1 MAPTKKTAIVAT
13 IGPASESEAMLDELL
28 RAGMNVLR
36 ANFSHGDFA
45 EHQGKVDNL
54 RKAIK
59 TTGIPALVLQDL
71 SGPKFRIGDFYKE
84 RVTLVEGETI
94 VLTPEKIIGD
104 EKRVSLN
111 YPTLAE
117 ELQPGNIVMVD
128 DGKKKFEVTEIKG
141 KEVVCKII
149 VGGETKGRRSVN
161 LPGAN
166 LKISSL
172 TPKDKADLEFGF
184 ANNVDIVAFSFV
196 RRPEDVKEL
205 RAILKARGSKAKICA
220 KIETQEAIVPKTF
233 DEILALS
240 DMIMIGRG
248 DLAVEVGYENVPP
261 AQKMIIKKCNAAG
274 KFVITATQML
284 ESMIKNP
291 VPTRAEVSDVAN
303 AILDGTDA
311 IMLSEETTLGEYPVE
326 AVEMMTKIAQRI
338 EGDPLYT
345 KKKFISLV

>member
-1 MAPTKKTAIVAT
+1 MIDKKTKIVAT
-13 IGPASESEAMLDELL
+13 IGPATQDEARLTELL
-28 RAGMNVLR
+28 QSGMNIIRL
-36 ANFSHGDFA
+36 NFSHGDFA
-45 EHQGKVDNL
+45 EHQAKVDNF
-54 RKAIK
+54 KVAMK
-59 TTGIPALVLQDL
+59 KTGIKGLILQDL

-84 RVTLVEGETI
+84 RVTLVPGETI
-94 VLTPEKIIGD
+94 VLTPEKIVGD

-117 ELQPGNIVMVD
+117 ELKAGNIVMVD
-128 DGKKKFEVTEIKG
+128 DGKKKFEVTAIHG
-141 KEVVCKII
+141 NEVECKIL

-172 TPKDKADLEFGF
+172 TDKDKVDIEFGLK
-184 ANNVDIVAFSFV
+184 NNVDIIAFSFV
-196 RRPEDVKEL
+196 RRASDVQEL
-205 RAILKARGSKAKICA
+205 RDILNKAGSKAKICA
-220 KIETQEAIVPKTF
+220 KIETTEAIDPAVF
-233 DEILALS
+233 DSILELS

-248 DLAVEVGYENVPP
+248 DLAVEAGYENVPP
-261 AQKMIIKKCNAAG
+261 AQKMIIKRCNEVG

-303 AILDGTDA
+303 AIIDGTDA

-326 AVEMMTKIAQRI
+326 AVQMMTQIAKRI
-338 EGDPLYT
+338 ENDALFT
-345 KKKFISLV
+345 KKAEISIY